1 MWAFCRY
8 SVGKDLS
15 TFLFELYRQPC
26 CAFLFSTHSYS
37 TNLDG
42 FLTLVKVKLKNIFDS
57 KQKCFRE
64 KPLILEHLTLKR
76 KYKYSTF
83 LTHCLCTALQ
93 YIYSYLAWGNNTYSY
108 YTLYICVYI
117 KSGHD
122 PFVFSIT
129 FYGALW
135 EGLTKQYGGGIGQY
149 NIQVLILY
157 SGSIKG

>member
-1 MWAFCRY
+1 MY
-8 SVGKDLS
+8 TV
-15 TFLFELYRQPC
+15 
-26 CAFLFSTHSYS
+26 
-37 TNLDG
+37 
-42 FLTLVKVKLKNIFDS
+42 
-57 KQKCFRE
+57 
-64 KPLILEHLTLKR
+64 
-76 KYKYSTF
+76 
-83 LTHCLCTALQ
+83 HCM
-93 YIYSYLAWGNNTYSY
+93 
-108 YTLYICVYI
+108 YI

>member
-1 MWAFCRY
+1 MY
-8 SVGKDLS
+8 LLV
-15 TFLFELYRQPC
+15 
-26 CAFLFSTHSYS
+26 FSQRGMIHTRMY
-37 TNLDG
+37 T
-42 FLTLVKVKLKNIFDS
+42 V
-57 KQKCFRE
+57 
-64 KPLILEHLTLKR
+64 
-76 KYKYSTF
+76 
-83 LTHCLCTALQ
+83 HCM
-93 YIYSYLAWGNNTYSY
+93 N
-108 YTLYICVYI
+108 I